1 LTSAIPSSID
11 KDIKK
16 ESLWDKAIDAEQ
28 RIKQIGETIEPEFY
42 EVITDRQK
50 ASQILVDLAKSVKS
64 EELILLPN
72 DKSMVRL
79 NRLGVFDYAIKA
91 SKENAAEV
99 KIICPLSQVNSHIVK
114 KISDHAPNIKIL
126 NGSNSSYG
134 MFVVDNH
141 EFFRAEL
148 REPNAEDLS
157 EAIGFAIYSNS
168 KISANSF
175 KSVFELLWSERMI
188 NEELKRADKMQKE
201 FINIAAHEL
210 RTPAQSILGYAELA
224 STDPELSKHDKEGF
238 IDVIHRNAVRL
249 HRLTRDILDVTR
261 IESHTLDLN
270 RELLNLDNVIANVVL
285 DIQRQTIATPKGKPS
300 IIYKLGK
307 EDMGSN
313 NNNNNKDI
321 VFVEADK
328 ERITQVLYNLLDNA
342 VKFIKD
348 SGIVSVTVEKKD
360 QEGANKEKRRQQE
373 VIVKVEDTGIGIHPE
388 ILPRL
393 FTKFATK
400 SVTGTGLGLYIS
412 KNFIEAH
419 GGKIWAKNN
428 SNGNGATFAFSLPL
442 TK

>member
-1 LTSAIPSSID
+1 LTSPIPSSID

-28 RIKQIGETIEPEFY
+28 RIKQIEETIEHELY
-42 EVITDRQK
+42 DVITDRQK

-64 EELILLPN
+64 EALILLPN

-79 NRLGVFDYAIKA
+79 NRLGVFDYTIKA
-91 SKENAAEV
+91 SQENAAEV

-114 KISDHAPNIKIL
+114 KITDHAPNIKIL
-126 NGSNSSYG
+126 NGNISSYG
-134 MFVVDNH
+134 MLIVDNH
-141 EFFRAEL
+141 KFFRAEL
-148 REPNAEDLS
+148 REPNAEELS

-168 KISANSF
+168 KVSVSSF
-175 KSVFELLWSERMI
+175 RSVFELLWSERMI

-238 IDVIHRNAVRL
+238 IDVIYRNAVRL

-261 IESHTLDLN
+261 IESHTLDLDK
-270 RELLNLDNVIANVVL
+270 ELLNLNNVIANVVL
-285 DIQRQTIATPKGKPS
+285 DIQRQTIAIPKGKVS
-300 IIYKLGK
+300 ITYKIGK
-307 EDMGSN
+307 EDMGG
-313 NNNNNKDI
+313 NNNKNT

-428 SNGNGATFAFSLPL
+428 LNGNGATFAFSLPL
-442 TK
+442 AK

>member
-1 LTSAIPSSID
+1 
-11 KDIKK
+11 
-16 ESLWDKAIDAEQ
+16 
-28 RIKQIGETIEPEFY
+28 
-42 EVITDRQK
+42 
-50 ASQILVDLAKSVKS
+50 
-64 EELILLPN
+64 
-72 DKSMVRL
+72 
-79 NRLGVFDYAIKA
+79 
-91 SKENAAEV
+91 
-99 KIICPLSQVNSHIVK
+99 
-114 KISDHAPNIKIL
+114 
-126 NGSNSSYG
+126 
-134 MFVVDNH
+134 
-141 EFFRAEL
+141 
-148 REPNAEDLS
+148 
-157 EAIGFAIYSNS
+157 
-168 KISANSF
+168 
-175 KSVFELLWSERMI
+175 
-188 NEELKRADKMQKE
+188 
-201 FINIAAHEL
+201 
-210 RTPAQSILGYAELA
+210 
-224 STDPELSKHDKEGF
+224 
-238 IDVIHRNAVRL
+238 
-249 HRLTRDILDVTR
+249 
-261 IESHTLDLN
+261 
-270 RELLNLDNVIANVVL
+270 LDNVIANVVL
-285 DIQRQTIATPKGKPS
+285 DIQRQTIATPKGKAS

-307 EDMGSN
+307 EDIGS